1 MSEIKEIITQ
11 TAAEIVNSP
20 KTGLAVGGFSGFVS
34 SIDPSAILTAL
45 SIILVTISLV
55 NQVNTL
61 RDRKKAAKNDRS
73 ND

>member
-1 MSEIKEIITQ
+1 MSEIKQIVAQ
-11 TAAEIVNSP
+11 TVTEVANSP

-34 SIDPSAILTAL
+34 SIDPSAILTTL
-45 SIILVTISLV
+45 SIILVTVSLV